1 MSDLGE
7 LSHEELEIASRVQLE
22 RDLILEDDAELVIGG
37 RRISVLV
44 SVYGRFAEGIS
55 ETRDDE
61 GEAAGYEIERVM
73 LGDGPDARDVT
84 AVLVDSLDVI
94 NEVAME
100 NT

>member
-1 MSDLGE
+1 MNDLGQ
-7 LSHEELEIASRVQLE
+7 LSDQEREIAARVQLE

-44 SVYGRFAEGIS
+44 SVYGRFAEGIA

-73 LGDGPDARDVT
+73 LGSGSDALDVT
-84 AVLVDSLDVI
+84 AVLIDQLDVI

>member
-1 MSDLGE
+1 MNDLGQ
-7 LSHEELEIASRVQLE
+7 LSQEELAIASRVRLE
-22 RDLILEDDAELVIGG
+22 RDLILEEDAELVLGG

-44 SVYGRFAEGIS
+44 SVYGRFADGIA

-61 GEAAGYEIERVM
+61 GEAGGFEIERVM
-73 LGDGPDARDVT
+73 LGSGPDARDVT
-84 AVLVDSLDVI
+84 AVLSDSLDVI